1 MLTGED
7 VAALE
12 FEKERSE
19 RLARAG
25 WKMKIWQQE
34 IGSKLEG
41 KD

>member
-25 WKMKIWQQE
+25 WKMKIWQHE
-34 IGSKLEG
+34 IFR
-41 KD
+41 